1 MTNVIH
7 LKDYES
13 YQMKITLNHI
23 NPEIWRRVIV
33 DSNIKL
39 PDLHKV
45 IQTVMGWK
53 NSHLHQFVKDGK
65 FYSDPDEDS
74 SAECIDYR
82 KIKLKQ
88 VVSEEKQSFLYEYD
102 FGDDWEHTIVLEKVL
117 KYHWQKYPVCLDGK
131 RNCPPEDCGGP
142 FGYADFLEAVSDPEN
157 EDHEEMVEWIGDKF
171 DAEYFNIKKI
181 NEMLKERNYGCT
193 TFF

>member
-13 YQMKITLNHI
+13 YQLKIMLNHI

-53 NSHLHQFVKDGK
+53 NSHLHQFVKDSK
-65 FYSDPDEDS
+65 FYSDPDDDS
-74 SAECIDYR
+74 SAEIIDYR

-102 FGDDWEHTIVLEKVL
+102 FGDDWVHIIVLEKVL

-142 FGYADFLEAVSDPEN
+142 FGYADFLEAVSNPEN

-181 NEMLKERNYGCT
+181 NEMLKEGNYGCT